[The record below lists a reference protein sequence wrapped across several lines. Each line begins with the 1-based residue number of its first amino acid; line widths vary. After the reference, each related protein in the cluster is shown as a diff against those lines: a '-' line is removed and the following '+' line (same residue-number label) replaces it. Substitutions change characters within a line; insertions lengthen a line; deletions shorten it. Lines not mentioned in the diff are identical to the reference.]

1 MAEKINSFIVGFD
14 HNWDGFWKKHKYMKT
29 LIESGLKISL
39 GVLYASFLLLPF
51 NPEGKTSTIFVFLT
65 LLLMLF
71 KDFNDFTTVRFE
83 YFISILEPILISI
96 FLAFA
101 IKESYTGF
109 INDFAKNFAFA
120 ILGII
125 TLLLVYLICHTANSK
140 DRFKKIHLLYPI
152 FMFIIFFS
160 VPYNSIF
167 FFFIALLY
175 VFSGFVIHCAHLG
188 GCAFTEIKTIG
199 SKLIK

>member
-1 MAEKINSFIVGFD
+1 MKI
-14 HNWDGFWKKHKYMKT
+14 

-39 GVLYASFLLLPF
+39 GVLYSSFLLLPF
-51 NPEGKTSTIFVFLT
+51 NPEGKTATIFVFLT

-125 TLLLVYLICHTANSK
+125 TL
-140 DRFKKIHLLYPI
+140 F
-152 FMFIIFFS
+152 
-160 VPYNSIF
+160 
-167 FFFIALLY
+167 
-175 VFSGFVIHCAHLG
+175 
-188 GCAFTEIKTIG
+188 
-199 SKLIK
+199 